1 MEKPIVS
8 VVMGSDS
15 DLPVMKDAFEVLEEF
30 NVSFEVLVLSAH
42 RSPEETTKFA
52 KNALNRG
59 VKVIISGAG
68 GAAHLAGVIAA
79 HFPLPVIGI
88 PIKTSTLNGVDSL
101 YSIVQMPPGIPVAT
115 VGINA
120 AKNAGLLAVEILATE
135 NKKLQGKLKEY
146 KKKLARSVS
155 EKNKKLIELGV
166 TKYLEQIKK

>member
-59 VKVIISGAG
+59 LKVIISGAG

>member
-101 YSIVQMPPGIPVAT
+101 YSIVQMPP
-115 VGINA
+115 
-120 AKNAGLLAVEILATE
+120 
-135 NKKLQGKLKEY
+135 
-146 KKKLARSVS
+146 
-155 EKNKKLIELGV
+155 
-166 TKYLEQIKK
+166 